1 MHKRG
6 LSRWLVLPA
15 LVVVAAVA
23 FAASAIT
30 SASAGKPTAGVELF
44 ATPTEVSF
52 VPRPC
57 LPGKLTVGMRNP
69 SESPLYADMFIEP
82 GAPLAVSRTVFSSYV
97 PPGYQTTVPIDVT
110 AARDTPPGDYQVLLR
125 SGRAEYR
132 VPVTVLPPPA
142 SAGANRAYG
151 ERATASSTHSSFS
164 VCGAV
169 DGNANSADWSTRTG
183 WNDGTS
189 RLFPDQYAVEL
200 AAPTT
205 IGRIDL
211 HTLNS
216 TTYPAARYGLR
227 DWDVQVR
234 IGGEWQTVDEVRG
247 NTAGLVSSTFPPV
260 ATDAIRI
267 VALASNDG
275 SYSRIVELEAFGG

>member
-1 MHKRG
+1 MRKQG
-6 LSRWLVLPA
+6 LSKWVVLPA
-15 LVVVAAVA
+15 LVAVAVAA
-23 FAASAIT
+23 FAASAVT
-30 SASAGKPTAGVELF
+30 SAAGKPPAPVELF
-44 ATPTEVSF
+44 ATPSAVSF

-57 LPGKLTVGMRNP
+57 LPGTLTVGMRNT
-69 SESPLYADMFIEP
+69 SSSSLYADMFIEP
-82 GAPLAVSRTVFSSYV
+82 ESPLAVSRAVFSSYV
-97 PPGYQTTVPIDVT
+97 PPGYQTTVPVQVS
-110 AARDTPPGDYQVLLR
+110 APRDTPPGEYAVWLR
-125 SGRAEYR
+125 SGSAQYR
-132 VPVTVLPPPA
+132 VPVTVEPPPA

-151 ERATASSTHSSFS
+151 ERATASSTHSNFS

-189 RLFPDQYAVEL
+189 RVFPDQYAVEL

-275 SYSRIVELEAFGG
+275 SYSRIVELEAFVE